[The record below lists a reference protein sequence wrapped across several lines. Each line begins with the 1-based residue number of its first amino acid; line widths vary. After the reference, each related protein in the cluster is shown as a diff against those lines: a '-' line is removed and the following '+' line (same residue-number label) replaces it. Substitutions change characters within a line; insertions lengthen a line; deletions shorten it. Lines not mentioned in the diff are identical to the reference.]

1 MSNNGLHHNLIPL
14 PQGKNATDFISE
26 RHEIVL
32 LFDATKANPN
42 GDPDAGN
49 MPRLQPDSLKGLVT
63 DVCLKRKIRNFFSL
77 YTPDGSPLTN
87 QPADGYR
94 IFVKENA
101 IFKDHLDDV
110 HQRMCRIQ
118 FGKLIEDMKAG
129 GYLDEQAVGD
139 IEKTVRFDLFPD
151 KPKEVAKFVLEN
163 CKGKL
168 NFASLLTEVC
178 QEMETYQE
186 LSLETKEKLK
196 AIQLSDD
203 DKKSEDKLRKAFTD
217 AAKKAAGKG
226 EAKTVEGILKLCFDK
241 CSPQSQIEKNF
252 AELELEK
259 LVREYA
265 CKDFIDNRTF
275 GCVISTKGP
284 LEGSFY
290 GQVRGPVQI
299 TFAESLDRVLQ
310 LDATITRCAVASK
323 EEIENT
329 GSTTATGGNRT
340 FGRKHIIDYG
350 LYRAH
355 IYVSAAFAHK
365 TGFTYHDLDNFLFA
379 LKHMFQDDNA
389 AGRTGLRVVG
399 LIDFQHA
406 TCLGNAPA
414 HKLFEKVVVEKKNS
428 EQEFP
433 GRLEDYQGEA
443 PADGVV
449 LEEGEGE
456 NKRTLVTAKRLAW
469 EIPQKLNTAA
479 QGSLL

>member
-1 MSNNGLHHNLIPL
+1 MSNNGLHHNLITL
-14 PQGKNATDFISE
+14 PPGKNATDVINE
-26 RHEIVL
+26 RHDIVL

-77 YTPDGSPLTN
+77 YTPNGSPLTD

-110 HQRMCRIQ
+110 QQRMCRIQ
-118 FGKLIEDMKAG
+118 FGKLIEDLKKR
-129 GYLDEQAVGD
+129 GYLAEQGVGEIEQAV
-139 IEKTVRFDLFPD
+139 RFELFPD

-163 CKGKL
+163 CKGRL
-168 NFASLLTEVC
+168 HFASLLTEVC

-186 LSLETKEKLK
+186 LSSEIKEKLK

-203 DKKSEDKLRKAFTD
+203 DKKSEDKLRKALTD
-217 AAKKAAGKG
+217 AAKKAVGKG

-241 CSPQSQIEKNF
+241 CSPQAQIEKKF

-265 CKDFIDNRTF
+265 CKEFIDNRTF

-299 TFAESLDRVLQ
+299 TFAESLDKVLQ

-323 EEIENT
+323 DEIEST
-329 GSTTATGGNRT
+329 GSAAGNRT
-340 FGRKHIIDYG
+340 MGRKFLVDYG
-350 LYRAH
+350 LYRTQ

-365 TGFTYHDLDNFLFA
+365 TGFTYYDLDNFLFA

-389 AGRTGLRVVG
+389 AGRAGMRVVG

-406 TCLGNAPA
+406 TCLGNVPA
-414 HKLFEKVVVEKKNS
+414 HKLFEKVLVEKKDS
-428 EQEFP
+428 GQELP
-433 GRLEDYQGEA
+433 GRLEDYHGEA
-443 PADGVV
+443 PADGAVM
-449 LEEGEGE
+449 EEGEGE
-456 NKRTLVTAKRLAW
+456 NKRTLVAAKRLVW
-469 EIPQKLNTAA
+469 EIPQKLNAA
-479 QGSLL
+479 A